1 MKILFDQGVPAPLA
15 AFLIGHSVVRAAQRG
30 WGGIRNG
37 DLLVRA
43 EGEFD
48 ALVTTDQNLAYQQ
61 NLKQR
66 RIAILVLG
74 KGNWPQLKP
83 HAVQIAASVNQLQ
96 PGAFIEVPIPGG

>member
-15 AFLIGHSVVRAAQRG
+15 AFLPGHVVVRVTQRG

-37 DLLVRA
+37 DLLARA
-43 EGEFD
+43 ESEFD
-48 ALVTTDQNLAYQQ
+48 ALITTDQNLVYQQ

-83 HAVQIAASVNQLQ
+83 HATRIARSLDQLK
-96 PGAFIEVPIPGG
+96 PGAFVEVPIPAE

>member
-15 AFLIGHSVVRAAQRG
+15 AFLPGHIVVRAAQRG
-30 WGGIRNG
+30 WSGIRNG
-37 DLLVRA
+37 DLLAKA

-48 ALVTTDQNLAYQQ
+48 ALITTDQNLAYQQ

-83 HAVQIAASVNQLQ
+83 HTARIADAAGALT
-96 PGAFIEVPIPGG
+96 PGGFVEVPIPSG

>member
-15 AFLIGHSVVRAAQRG
+15 AHLAGHAVVRAAQRG

-37 DLLVRA
+37 DLLARA
-43 EGEFD
+43 EGQFD

-61 NLKQR
+61 NLAQR

-83 HAVQIAASVNQLQ
+83 HAARIAAALDALA
-96 PGAFIEVPIPGG
+96 PGGFVEVPIPSD